1 MADALNPVIIGT
13 AAEWLAWNETD
24 WVKPEGGIR
33 VSSADGKINPEAGMQ
48 KLMNACYYFH
58 GRRHDDEGKVSLHC
72 LCFKESVHGRA
83 K

>member
-33 VSSADGKINPEAGMQ
+33 VSSADGKINPDAGKQ
-48 KLMNACYYFH
+48 KLMNAYNYFH